1 MIYITPKIAI
11 AENEVKM
18 DFIRSSG
25 PGGQNVNKVAT
36 AVQLRFDVKNSH
48 SLSDDIRARL
58 VHLAGR
64 RITADGVLI
73 IQAKRYRKQERN
85 RQEAIERFV
94 KLIRKAVQEPKSRLK
109 TKPSAA
115 SKKNLLAEKRHR
127 SRIKRM
133 RRPVSNSEDSL

>member
-11 AENEVKM
+11 TESEVKM

-36 AVQLRFDVKNSH
+36 AVQLRFDVRNSH
-48 SLSDDIRARL
+48 SLPDDIRTRLARL
-58 VHLAGR
+58 AGS
-64 RITADGVLI
+64 RITANGVLI

-85 RQEAIERFV
+85 RQDAMERFV

-109 TKPSAA
+109 TKPPAA
-115 SKKNLLAEKRHR
+115 SKENLLAEKRHR
-127 SRIKRM
+127 SHKKRM
-133 RRPVSNSEDSL
+133 RRPVSISEDSL